1 MKFTKYFQFRRLLP
15 DREAIEDAWIRAVVE
30 NPSRRALQGD
40 GRIMLWGKVT
50 AAGGRFWAV
59 PGVLTESGRGSNLEG
74 ITSERS
80 P

>member
-1 MKFTKYFQFRRLLP
+1 
-15 DREAIEDAWIRAVVE
+15 
-30 NPSRRALQGD
+30 
-40 GRIMLWGKVT
+40 MLWGKVT